1 MNSTTIAI
9 DVAKSVFEVAVSE
22 QPGQVRERQRLSLEQ
37 FRRFLTERP
46 AATILMEACG
56 SAHHWARHAQAH
68 GHRAVLLPPHAV
80 RPYVLRNKTYR
91 ADAKGL
97 LEACRNEDVHPVPVK
112 SETQQA
118 LAALHRLRSTWLATR
133 TARIN
138 TIRGLLREFGLLIP
152 GAHHVLPKVRL
163 LLEDADSG
171 VPGLLRPALAA
182 AVQEIPE
189 IDARIRAVEQQ
200 LEAAAAQALSVRQL
214 RTIPGIGLLTAT
226 ALVAAVGDVQRFPS
240 ARHFASYLGLT
251 PREHSTGPRQRHG
264 AISKRGDTY
273 LRMLLI
279 HGARS
284 VLCRAKTRTAPP
296 SDRLR
301 AWAVQ
306 VECLRGHNKAA
317 VALANK
323 LARIAWGVW
332 RHGTDYVGNSGR
344 LRTRP
349 TEDIRAHRRLLRA
362 QRREGTPARTG
373 ARGSR

>member
-1 MNSTTIAI
+1 MNSTTIAV

-22 QPGQVRERQRLSLEQ
+22 QPGQVRERQRLSRER

-46 AATILMEACG
+46 AATVLMEACG
-56 SAHHWARHAQAH
+56 SAHHWARHAQAQ
-68 GHRAVLLPPHAV
+68 GHRAVLVPPHVV
-80 RPYVLRNKTYR
+80 RPYVLRNKTDR
-91 ADAKGL
+91 TDAKGL
-97 LEACRNEDVHPVPVK
+97 LEAFRNEDVHPVPVK

-138 TIRGLLREFGLLIP
+138 TVRGVLREFGLILP
-152 GAHHVLPKVRL
+152 LGAHHVVPHVRT
-163 LLEDADSG
+163 LLEEADSG

-182 AVQEIPE
+182 AVEEIRAIE
-189 IDARIRAVEQQ
+189 ARMRAVEQQ
-200 LEAAAAQALSVRQL
+200 LEAGAAQTLSVRQL

-251 PREHSTGPRQRHG
+251 PREDSTGPRRRLG

-279 HGARS
+279 HGARA
-284 VLCRAKTRTAPP
+284 VLCHAKTKTAPP
-296 SDRLR
+296 PDRLR
-301 AWAVQ
+301 AWALQ
-306 VECLRGHNKAA
+306 VERLRGHNKAA

-323 LARIAWGVW
+323 LARIVWAVW
-332 RHGTDYVGNSGR
+332 RHSKDYVG
-344 LRTRP
+344 
-349 TEDIRAHRRLLRA
+349 
-362 QRREGTPARTG
+362 TPAV
-373 ARGSR
+373 